1 MFRGISA
8 HTVLHVYPMCH
19 AVGLNYLYSGLT
31 CLDFDDGVVN
41 PPPHKKK
48 KKKKNYD
55 VSVEMSTFAVAAG
68 GLC

>member
-1 MFRGISA
+1 MFRRISA

-19 AVGLNYLYSGLT
+19 AVGLNDLYSGLT
-31 CLDFDDGVVN
+31 CLDFDDGVAK
-41 PPPHKKK
+41 PPPQ
-48 KKKKNYD
+48 KKKNDD